1 MELKKR
7 KINQLGI
14 VVKDFDRAVKY
25 FEDVLGIGP
34 MNILEQSPKP
44 IKLHGK
50 DATSQTKLGL
60 YNVGGIQIEL
70 IDTLSGNNIYK
81 EYLDAG
87 HEGIQHVAE
96 WVDDL
101 DAELEYFTSKG
112 AKIIQEGK
120 TAGIRNAYLDLR
132 EEIGLIWELVEM
144 RKPKRRKKK
153 KEA

>member
-1 MELKKR
+1 MDIKNR

-25 FEDVLGIGP
+25 FEEVLGMGP
-34 MNILEQSPKP
+34 MNTLEQSPKT
-44 IKLHGK
+44 ITLHGK
-50 DATSQTKLGL
+50 EAISQTKLGL

-101 DAELEYFTSKG
+101 DAELKYFTDRGK
-112 AKIIQEGK
+112 KVIQEGK

-132 EEIGLIWELVEM
+132 DEIGLIWELVEM
-144 RKPKRRKKK
+144 RKPKRRKKQK
-153 KEA
+153 KE